1 MSYVEADVSVERV
14 LSASPEEAAALEN
27 DLRAAM
33 LGLLSEERAV
43 EGLHAALRERGFDRA
58 ETTVRH
64 HLDVLLENNVVRTA
78 REDYGTVYLFT
89 DQLEHNWETVR
100 RRSPP
105 PGGRCTTS
113 PRTRRPVT

>member
-1 MSYVEADVSVERV
+1 MEGVLWYLLASSRGGDTRV
-14 LSASPEEAAALEN
+14 RILRALEERPRN
-27 DLRAAM
+27 ANQLATELDL
-33 LGLLSEERAV
+33 
-43 EGLHAALRERGFDRA
+43 DY
-58 ETTVRH
+58 TTVRH

-78 REDYGTVYLFT
+78 GEDYGTVYLFT